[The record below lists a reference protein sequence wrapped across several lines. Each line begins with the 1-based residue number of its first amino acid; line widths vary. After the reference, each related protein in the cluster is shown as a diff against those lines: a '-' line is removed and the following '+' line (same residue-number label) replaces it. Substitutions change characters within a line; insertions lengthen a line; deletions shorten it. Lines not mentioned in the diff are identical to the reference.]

1 MGFIEAKCKNCGG
14 DIRLDEKLT
23 RGKCEYCGTE
33 FVKSDN
39 IVNNNYNIKNATLVI
54 DDDKITE
61 QIFTNAETYL
71 STLKDYDRAFSA
83 YQSITQRKT
92 NDYRS
97 WWGTLRAAS
106 HDFTLIYVAKQDY
119 EKMCYYADNTLQLAP
134 DNEKTTLK
142 NQWEEYKQKVEEY
155 IASKDQEFVE
165 RVEKMKARQKKM
177 NRNRIL
183 SRSIINGVSIAI
195 NLFIILFGL
204 FHFDSFSLEQATP
217 VFVYVGVS
225 LVVNAIVTI
234 IFQLVCHAPETC
246 IYQIITTIAVA
257 VYSSYRLT
265 TGNLY
270 VATLLEL
277 LMIAAFEIIIVAIC
291 IFPTAIISKR
301 ILRNKRNA

>member
-1 MGFIEAKCKNCGG
+1 M
-14 DIRLDEKLT
+14 
-23 RGKCEYCGTE
+23 
-33 FVKSDN
+33 
-39 IVNNNYNIKNATLVI
+39 
-54 DDDKITE
+54 
-61 QIFTNAETYL
+61 FTNAETYL

-142 NQWEEYKQKVEEY
+142 NQWEEY
-155 IASKDQEFVE
+155 IASKDQEFAE
-165 RVEKMKARQKKM
+165 RVERMKARQKKM

-183 SRSIINGVSIAI
+183 SRSIINGVSIVI
-195 NLFIILFGL
+195 HLFIILFGL